1 MRKMLLSV
9 CVALAVLGCGGD
21 DGDLPESL
29 DWWKISVYGS
39 CGGQAFDYSTDACS
53 EGTVYPKC
61 YLNYNPDNK
70 CEGQIY
76 SSCRGGVCM
85 YCDRDRGLFYMMYD
99 PSTEFCSDS
108 TIYLKVYSKC
118 GGMDY
123 NPSTQYCSNGNLK
136 TYYGFLTDSRDGKAY
151 KITVIGSQTWFA
163 QDLNYNALGSKCYNN
178 SDSNCDTYGRL
189 YDWSTAMG
197 LNASYNNS
205 SWDGNDAMHRGICPE
220 GWHIPSD
227 DDWDILMDYADSSVA
242 GTKLKAASGWRNYN
256 DGDNGNGTDD
266 YGFTALSGGNFSES
280 SFNGVGTLNHWW
292 SATERD
298 ASTAYYQDLHNSY
311 SDVRKANESKSSLYS
326 VRCVQDGEEK
336 SSSSVPSSS
345 SLEPSSSSLE
355 LSSSSSVPGSSSLA
369 LSSSSSVPSS
379 SSLALSSSSLA
390 PSSSSYVHIGKGNN
404 ISNYRTVVIGT
415 QTWMAENLDYVVE
428 GGVCYNSYCGTYG
441 LRYDWSTAMALP
453 SSCNPNFCW
462 NQVQYPHRGIC
473 PSGWH
478 IPSVSEWNIMTAYI
492 GGASTEGKK
501 LKATSFGGTDDY
513 GFSALMYYGSESWW
527 SAGVSTYESLVQVRT
542 MTSNGDSAVW
552 DYYNKISNNPVRCV
566 QDYGSKGNNINNYKT
581 VIIGTQTWM
590 AENLDYAVEGSRCY
604 ANCATYGRLY
614 DWPTAMALPSSCNP
628 ITCSS
633 QIQQPHRG
641 ICPDGWHIPSSEDWG
656 KLFGYVDGTSGG
668 SAEYTSPTAGK
679 YLKATSGWNGSNGT
693 DEYGFSALP
702 GGHAAQNLSF
712 YEIGRDGYWWSRSG
726 GSFSTNA
733 PIMQH
738 ISYGDGATLG
748 LAMNGSTFNLL
759 SVRCLKD

>member
-123 NPSTQYCSNGNLK
+123 NPSTQYCSNGTLK

-280 SFNGVGTLNHWW
+280 SFNGVGTLSHWW

-345 SLEPSSSSLE
+345 SLELSSSSSVPSSSSLE
-355 LSSSSSVPGSSSLA
+355 LSSSSSMP
-369 LSSSSSVPSS
+369 
-379 SSLALSSSSLA
+379 SSSSLA

-428 GGVCYNSYCGTYG
+428 GSKCYNNDPVKCNAYG
-441 LRYDWSTAMALP
+441 SFYTWSTAMALP
-453 SSCNPNFCW
+453 SSCNSSNCASMI
-462 NQVQYPHRGIC
+462 QSPHRGIC

-478 IPSVSEWNIMTAYI
+478 IPNY
-492 GGASTEGKK
+492 
-501 LKATSFGGTDDY
+501 DD
-513 GFSALMYYGSESWW
+513 W
-527 SAGVSTYESLVQVRT
+527 SMLSSYVQ
-542 MTSNGDSAVW
+542 SNSGCSGCDA
-552 DYYNKISNNPVRCV
+552 
-566 QDYGSKGNNINNYKT
+566 
-581 VIIGTQTWM
+581 
-590 AENLDYAVEGSRCY
+590 
-604 ANCATYGRLY
+604 RL
-614 DWPTAMALPSSCNP
+614 
-628 ITCSS
+628 
-633 QIQQPHRG
+633 
-641 ICPDGWHIPSSEDWG
+641 
-656 KLFGYVDGTSGG
+656 
-668 SAEYTSPTAGK
+668 
-679 YLKATSGWNGSNGT
+679 LKATSGWSNKHDGSSGNGT

-702 GGHAAQNLSF
+702 GGVGSSDGSF
-712 YEIGRDGYWWSRSG
+712 YNVGNNGSWWSANENNSDYAYTRDMRCYDDY
-726 GSFSTNA
+726 A
-733 PIMQH
+733 YWY
-738 ISYGDGATLG
+738 SYGKSSSYLVPCVQD
-748 LAMNGSTFNLL
+748 
-759 SVRCLKD
+759 